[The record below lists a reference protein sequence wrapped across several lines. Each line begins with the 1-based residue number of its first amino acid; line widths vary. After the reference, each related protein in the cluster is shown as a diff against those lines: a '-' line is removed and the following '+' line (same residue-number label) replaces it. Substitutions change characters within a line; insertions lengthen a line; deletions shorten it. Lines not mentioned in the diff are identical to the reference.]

1 MLLNRLNYEARRE
14 KGVGNYGGECGNV
27 HVRGTNESYAANT
40 MRSQMMDQ
48 RIDSVA
54 YVKELK

>member
-14 KGVGNYGGECGNV
+14 KVVGDYGGECGNV
-27 HVRGTNESYAANT
+27 HVRGTNEYCAANT